1 MHGSHRSSEGRVRGV
16 GRVGRVTLPTIPA
29 LPTRPT
35 SPYTAE
41 VSMSEDSTRNWTRTY
56 VSVIVIEVLA
66 LMGLWWLQS
75 HYGT

>member
-1 MHGSHRSSEGRVRGV
+1 MARIEAVTTTGARLKLLAWPAGRSPQPVLYSN
-16 GRVGRVTLPTIPA
+16 
-29 LPTRPT
+29 
-35 SPYTAE
+35 
-41 VSMSEDSTRNWTRTY
+41 VSMPEDSTRNWTRTY

>member
-1 MHGSHRSSEGRVRGV
+1 MPGSHRSSEG
-16 GRVGRVTLPTIPA
+16 L
-29 LPTRPT
+29 
-35 SPYTAE
+35 YTAE

-66 LMGLWWLQS
+66 LMSLWWLQS

>member
-1 MHGSHRSSEGRVRGV
+1 MRGSHRSSEDSGLQAPGF
-16 GRVGRVTLPTIPA
+16 GLA
-29 LPTRPT
+29 C
-35 SPYTAE
+35 SPKPVARSPFYTAA

-56 VSVIVIEVLA
+56 VSVIIIEVLA

>member
-1 MHGSHRSSEGRVRGV
+1 VKTAGSGLQAPRLARS
-16 GRVGRVTLPTIPA
+16 PKPA
-29 LPTRPT
+29 AR
-35 SPYTAE
+35 SPFYTAE
-41 VSMSEDSTRNWTRTY
+41 GSMSEDSTRNWTRTY

>member
-1 MHGSHRSSEGRVRGV
+1 MKAVKAGSPQPVLYSN
-16 GRVGRVTLPTIPA
+16 
-29 LPTRPT
+29 
-35 SPYTAE
+35 

-56 VSVIVIEVLA
+56 VSVIIIEVLA

>member
-1 MHGSHRSSEGRVRGV
+1 MKPGARSILRS
-16 GRVGRVTLPTIPA
+16 LMPT
-29 LPTRPT
+29 
-35 SPYTAE
+35 
-41 VSMSEDSTRNWTRTY
+41 DSTRNWTRTY

>member
-1 MHGSHRSSEGRVRGV
+1 VARVR
-16 GRVGRVTLPTIPA
+16 TCPF
-29 LPTRPT
+29 
-35 SPYTAE
+35 YTAE

-75 HYGT
+75 HYGI